1 MTTSQH
7 LTQIWAALQLCLWKL
22 FFFFFWKQICLFA
35 VVMPILS
42 KAMDLTLGFW
52 SVNAK
57 TLVNKPISMS
67 SNSSL
72 SLLEHAL
79 PRLKI
84 YALCLFEST

>member
-1 MTTSQH
+1 M
-7 LTQIWAALQLCLWKL
+7 CP
-22 FFFFFWKQICLFA
+22 FV

-42 KAMDLTLGFW
+42 EGMDLTLGFW

-57 TLVNKPISMS
+57 MLVNKLISMS
-67 SNSSL
+67 YNSLL